1 MAGKGTGGAVTV
13 YLPDTHAIYW
23 NEFDDPKLSPT
34 VKRAFIDA
42 EQGRAAMVI
51 HPIVIAEL
59 I

>member
-1 MAGKGTGGAVTV
+1 VTV